1 MNITCSGILNEKKK
15 TSSAHKFLAIEKSN
29 VSNLAIMSTYDVV
42 EFEKKY

>member
-15 TSSAHKFLAIEKSN
+15 TSSAHKFLAIKKSN